1 MTKASFQ
8 EAGSVRAPSPDSDSK
23 TINDLADTLT
33 DLAGIAQGHDLSFLA
48 YLIDMAATEARA
60 QTIREA
66 SGDG

>member
-8 EAGSVRAPSPDSDSK
+8 EPGSLEAPVPDGHGK

-60 QTIREA
+60 QAIREA

>member
-8 EAGSVRAPSPDSDSK
+8 EAGSLRAPLHDGNGK
-23 TINDLADTLT
+23 TINDLADRLT
-33 DLAGIAQGHDLSFLA
+33 DLAGIAQGRDLSFLA

-60 QTIREA
+60 QAVREA